1 MTSGWDAHNLGGDDG
16 AAVGSRPA
24 GVSPAPRFG
33 EAARISGLD
42 DLPPVKGPL
51 IRFGIGLGLVS
62 LATLGRLSLGA
73 VDPGSAPFSLYIPA
87 ILLAAFLGGWRVGVV
102 AALTSVVLAYVLFTP
117 HKAGL
122 FHPSLVVALN
132 IVIHL
137 AVSSAIVAIAGRVG
151 ALIERLAQSRAA
163 LRARTSEYDSLFG
176 MMSEGFA
183 LCEAIRD
190 AQGNLADYVVV
201 QMNPAL
207 QRMLGVGPE
216 AVGGKF
222 SAVPGDQSAWL
233 GLCDRVLKSGS
244 ASSFEYHN
252 PDTGRWH
259 EVHISRVTRTRM
271 AQLFFDITERK
282 ENEAYRE
289 RLFEE
294 LNHRVKNN
302 LAVVS
307 AILGMQARGAVP
319 AARADLMKAVD
330 RVQSVAEVHGS
341 LSLGREGGRVDFA
354 VYLRGLCDRLAA
366 SLLADD
372 RIQIAVETIS
382 IDIDA
387 EHAAPLGIA
396 VNELVTNAV
405 KYAYPP
411 PQKGLITVRLG
422 LSQNGPVLTVG
433 DSGCGLPNDV
443 ESKTGGLG
451 FSIIQSMVR
460 QIGGTLTIH
469 HHPGTTFEILLPADW
484 KGSA

>member
-16 AAVGSRPA
+16 AAVRSRPA
-24 GVSPAPRFG
+24 GVSRTPQFS
-33 EAARISGLD
+33 EAAGVSGLS
-42 DLPPVKGPL
+42 DLPPIKGPL
-51 IRFGIGLGLVS
+51 IRLGIGLGLVS

-73 VDPGSAPFSLYIPA
+73 VDPGSAPFSLYFPA

-102 AALTSVVLAYVLFTP
+102 AALASVVLAYVLFTP

-122 FHPSLVVALN
+122 SHPSFVVALN

-244 ASSFEYHN
+244 ARSFEYHS

-259 EVHISRVTRTRM
+259 EVHISRVSQTRM
-271 AQLFFDITERK
+271 AQLFFDISERK
-282 ENEAYRE
+282 ANEAYRGTPF
-289 RLFEE
+289 RRTQSSCEE
-294 LNHRVKNN
+294 QPRRRVSDPRC
-302 LAVVS
+302 A
-307 AILGMQARGAVP
+307 GARRGP
-319 AARADLMKAVD
+319 GRAR
-330 RVQSVAEVHGS
+330 RPH
-341 LSLGREGGRVDFA
+341 EGGGSR
-354 VYLRGLCDRLAA
+354 
-366 SLLADD
+366 
-372 RIQIAVETIS
+372 TIS
-382 IDIDA
+382 RGSTWKSFA
-387 EHAAPLGIA
+387 WSRGGAR
-396 VNELVTNAV
+396 
-405 KYAYPP
+405 
-411 PQKGLITVRLG
+411 RL
-422 LSQNGPVLTVG
+422 
-433 DSGCGLPNDV
+433 
-443 ESKTGGLG
+443 
-451 FSIIQSMVR
+451 R
-460 QIGGTLTIH
+460 R
-469 HHPGTTFEILLPADW
+469 LPAW
-484 KGSA
+484 PL